1 MKHRQ
6 QSMGY
11 TTTGKFL
18 LIARQGHFRTL
29 TVLILT
35 LLGFLFEMTIIWPC
49 WFESSSGHRGDWP
62 QQAIAP
68 GTGQMARREAVVPA
82 DGFSLL

>member
-1 MKHRQ
+1 MKHCQ
-6 QSMGY
+6 LSIES
-11 TTTGKFL
+11 TTTGKVCL
-18 LIARQGHFRTL
+18 SPDGAISML
-29 TVLILT
+29 TVWIFALS
-35 LLGFLFEMTIIWPC
+35 GFLFEMTIIWPC